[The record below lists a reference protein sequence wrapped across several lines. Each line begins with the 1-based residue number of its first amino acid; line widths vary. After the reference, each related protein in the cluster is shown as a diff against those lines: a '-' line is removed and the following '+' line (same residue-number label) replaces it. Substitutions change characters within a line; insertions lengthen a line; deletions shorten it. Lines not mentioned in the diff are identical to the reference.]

1 MKIYLWVLHVVGLVF
16 AVVLGIDLPRGTWV
30 VSLLFGFLS
39 ALALW
44 GLISLHVKETYQR

>member
-44 GLISLHVKETYQR
+44 GLVSLHIKETY